1 MRFEGNSRGISRA
14 DYEQFSQF
22 LGLSQ
27 PKYQRDARLNGTN
40 ANAPQN
46 VQNHT
51 QGRPI
56 AMVYGVKQDFRSIYD
71 PEIALESGTI
81 FEELNKPF
89 YPVGCGGGGK
99 EGCL

>member
-1 MRFEGNSRGISRA
+1 MRFEGNSRGISRT

-27 PKYQRDARLNGTN
+27 PQYQRGTRMGGAVGN
-40 ANAPQN
+40 TVQGCQN
-46 VQNHT
+46 QT

-56 AMVYGVKQDFRSIYD
+56 AMVYGVEQNFCNIYD
-71 PEIALESGTI
+71 PEVALENGTI

-89 YPVGCGGGGK
+89 YPVGCKGK

>member
-1 MRFEGNSRGISRA
+1 MRFEGNSRGINRY

-27 PKYQRDARLNGTN
+27 PRYQKESRIPSAQGTN
-40 ANAPQN
+40 DIAIK
-46 VQNHT
+46 
-51 QGRPI
+51 RPL
-56 AMVYGVKQDFRSIYD
+56 AMVYGVEQNFEQIYE
-71 PEIALESGTI
+71 PEIALENGTI

-89 YPVGCGGGGK
+89 YPVGCKSKNG

>member
-1 MRFEGNSRGISRA
+1 MRFEGNSRGINRS

-22 LGLSQ
+22 LGM
-27 PKYQRDARLNGTN
+27 PAPRYQREAKPNMVR
-40 ANAPQN
+40 QN
-46 VQNHT
+46 SENQT

-56 AMVYGVKQDFRSIYD
+56 GMVYAVEQEFCGIYD
-71 PEIALESGTI
+71 PEIALVHGTI

-89 YPVGCGGGGK
+89 YPVGCKSKSG